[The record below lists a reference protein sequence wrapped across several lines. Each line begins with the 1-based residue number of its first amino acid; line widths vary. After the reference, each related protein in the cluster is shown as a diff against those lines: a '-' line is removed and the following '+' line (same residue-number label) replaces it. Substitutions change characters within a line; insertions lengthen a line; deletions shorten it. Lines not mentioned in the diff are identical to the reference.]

1 MITLFGKNENRYK
14 ANLHCHSRYSDGRA
28 TVETIKEEYVKRGY
42 SVVAFTDHEVLID
55 ASKLCDENFV
65 AINSCELSVRGPKL
79 DLDSDNPSV
88 KVVHMNFYAKDQ
100 KNTVTPFYNE
110 KYYNPKFED
119 VRDRVIAG
127 EPTERIYSHE
137 CINEMVARA
146 HELGYL
152 VSYNHPVWSL
162 QNAEDYLGYEGFDF
176 IEVHNTSCI
185 ISGFHESDHAYNDMM
200 KAGKKIMPVAT
211 DDNHNVKGFEGV
223 RSDSFGG
230 WVVLDAPR
238 LDYPSVISA
247 LEQGDFYASTG
258 PEIHSIVLDDETG
271 VLKVKCSPAKRVFLI
286 TQGRLQSQAFAEPD
300 ETIES
305 ASFKFRCATT
315 RFRIRVED
323 EYGRCACSQIY
334 DLPAHTP
341 RVDAEP
347 APEAPATT
355 AAEVKK

>member
-1 MITLFGKNENRYK
+1 MKALFGKHKGRYK

-28 TVETIKEEYVKRGY
+28 TVEAIKDEYVKRGY

-55 ASKLCDENFV
+55 ASGLCDESFV
-65 AINSCELSVRGPKL
+65 AINGCELSVGGPKV
-79 DLDSDNPSV
+79 DLNSDKPSS

-100 KNTVTPFYNE
+100 RNTVTPFYNDA
-110 KYYNPKFED
+110 YYHPKFED
-119 VRDRVIAG
+119 MREHVVAG
-127 EPTERIYSHE
+127 EPFERFYSHE
-137 CINEMVARA
+137 RINEMVARA

-162 QNAEDYLGYEGFDF
+162 QTAEDYLGYDGFDF
-176 IEVHNTSCI
+176 IEVHNTGCM

-200 KAGKKIMPVAT
+200 KAGKRIMPVAT
-211 DDNHNVKGFEGV
+211 DDNHNARGFEEV

-230 WVVLDAPR
+230 WVVLDAPK

-258 PEIHSIVLDDETG
+258 PEIHSIELDVERG
-271 VLKVKCSPAKRVFLI
+271 VLSVKCSPAKRVFLI
-286 TQGRLQSQAFAEPD
+286 TQGRLQSQAFAEHG
-300 ETIES
+300 ETIDS

-315 RFRIRVED
+315 KFRIRVED
-323 EYGRCACSQIY
+323 EYGKCAYSQIY
-334 DLPAHTP
+334 DLPAETL

-347 APEAPATT
+347 APAPEA
-355 AAEVKK
+355 KN